1 MTQQVRTGRGAG
13 FNPPNRFEALKIER
27 TPDDLAQYFE
37 DPDPDRNALTKFY
50 IDHTRSVLAKNE
62 SPDLGFTYSL
72 NPYRGCEHGCV
83 YCYARPSHEYLGF
96 SPGLDFE
103 TKIMV
108 KPDVAR
114 LLEGQFRSASW
125 QPQVVVVSGD
135 TDCYQPIERK
145 LQLTRQCLRVF
156 FKYRNPLSITTKNAL
171 IQRDIDILK
180 ELATLKLVL
189 VIVTVT
195 TLNPELVRA
204 MEPRTST
211 PVKRLE
217 TVEVLAR
224 NGIPVGVNV
233 ARVIPGL
240 NDCEIPSILKHV
252 SERGAQFAS
261 HALVRLPYTVK
272 ELFVDWLGRELPEQA
287 QRILSRIRAV
297 RVGDLSCSDFGK
309 RLRGEGRIAEAIDQL
324 FQAHCRRYHL
334 NDEKLSLSTE
344 HFQRDHSSQMKLL

>member
-1 MTQQVRTGRGAG
+1 MTQQVITGRGAG
-13 FNPPNRFEALKIER
+13 FNPPNRFEMLKIER
-27 TPDDLAQYFE
+27 APDDLAQYFE
-37 DPDPDRNALTKFY
+37 DPDPDRSVLTKFY
-50 IDHTRSVLAKNE
+50 IDHTKSVLAKND

-156 FKYRNPLSITTKNAL
+156 LKYRNPLSITTKNSL

-189 VIVTVT
+189 VIITVT
-195 TLNPELVRA
+195 TLNPQLVRA

-211 PVKRLE
+211 PGKRLE

-224 NGIPVGVNV
+224 NGIPVGVNI
-233 ARVIPGL
+233 APVIPGL
-240 NDCEIPSILKHV
+240 NDSEIPAILRHV
-252 SERGAQFAS
+252 SDRGAQFAS
-261 HALVRLPYTVK
+261 HALVRLPHAVK
-272 ELFVDWLGRELPEQA
+272 GLFVDWLGRELPEQA

-297 RVGDLSCSDFGK
+297 RGGDLSCSDFGK